1 MIRIYL
7 CDDEEAVLHQLKTA
21 LEWKILVEN
30 YDMEVACAAATAQE
44 LLDTAQD
51 GSRSV
56 YFLDVDLKDGE
67 WDGFTLGRELRRR
80 DPHRTLVYIT
90 SYSDLAWKTF
100 QYHLEAFDY
109 IVKEP
114 ERIGPSARCLEAV
127 HARLL
132 DERRN
137 PAEVF
142 SLRSGDET
150 RHVPLSDILFFETAP
165 KAHHVFLHTA
175 DSRMDFVGS
184 LNELERELGG
194 RFVRVHRA
202 YLAAADKIESVDSKG
217 EGSGGRPGVPAVPCR
232 EIGIKKE
239 AGRGAVRPPPFLS
252 FRNDF
257 CRLGNPAQAGA
268 GSWYASFRRQAG

>member
-7 CDDEEAVLHQLKTA
+7 CDDEEAVLHQIKTA
-21 LEWKILVEN
+21 LEWKIFVEN
-30 YDMEVACAAATAQE
+30 YDMEVACAAAARE
-44 LLDTAQD
+44 LLDTVRD

-80 DPHRTLVYIT
+80 DPHGTLVYIT
-90 SYSDLAWKTF
+90 SYGDLAWKTF

-114 ERIGPSARCLEAV
+114 ERIGPSAARCLEAV

-132 DERRN
+132 DERRD

-150 RHVPLSDILFFETAP
+150 RHVPLADILFFETAP

-184 LNELERELGG
+184 LNELEQELGE

-202 YLAAADKIESVDSKG
+202 YLAAWDKIEAVDWKG
-217 EGSGGRPGVPAVPCR
+217 SRIRVGSR
-232 EIGIKKE
+232 ECLLSRAGKSELKK
-239 AGRGAVRPPPFLS
+239 
-252 FRNDF
+252 
-257 CRLGNPAQAGA
+257 RLGG
-268 GSWYASFRRQAG
+268 GL